1 MLTIQ
6 IIFRLLFTLIFNRK
20 HLPETI
26 DKIDNQLTRKVSDA
40 ERLKTV
46 SLLNKILGARLVR
59 WVMEFFLYKAS
70 KGTFI
75 EINNADFIKRYQRY
89 IPETNER
96 ISWTNWANTQKS
108 QPLQFLIPGNGPH
121 VNVVETYNQLS
132 GYDFKGLQ
140 EIQKLVK
147 DAEDKGL
154 RVRCVASG
162 HSLSDIAVTGD
173 FMICTK
179 KMTQPQRR
187 ANQGY
192 IREKFRNG
200 YISYIHKDQQVIPE
214 NRYLFETGAGTL
226 LEDLKQIL
234 EKENLAF
241 PNMGGS
247 DVQGFMGAAS
257 TSTHGSGI
265 GLKPFPDLI
274 ASMVLIGSNG
284 KAYRLEPE
292 DGITD
297 PLLYAASEE
306 YQTYGIELIQDDD
319 LFYSATVSMGCFGVI
334 FSVIIEVVD
343 FYYLKEE
350 RTPSTW
356 EEERQKLLSLGLN
369 HIRKNRHFELAVNPY
384 PVNDKGELDKV
395 NGKRF
400 CIVTTRNVISKPDT
414 NQQNSPSEKRNF
426 LSSLASGLYFV
437 GSISVFLFNKKPA
450 NIPRSISSSLKR
462 IVDCDKQGG
471 GYSDKYYN
479 VLNQGLLEMKFF
491 GYASEMAFTMQD
503 NTYIQAIDK
512 ILDESVRM
520 AETYGQYNPSPVAI
534 RFTDDSHSYL
544 SMMHNMAA
552 CSIEVVSLKGFTG
565 GEDFQRRI
573 EREMIAFNGR
583 PHWGLHLESLS
594 FDRIEKLYPKF
605 PEWLQTYKKFNG
617 SGVFNNSFTD
627 RTGISAV
634 IEKKKAFTE

>member
-1 MLTIQ
+1 MLTIR
-6 IIFRLLFTLIFNRK
+6 IIFQLLFTLLFKRSK
-20 HLPETI
+20 LPETI
-26 DKIDNQLTRKVSDA
+26 DKIDVLLTRKVTNE
-40 ERLKTV
+40 ERLRTV
-46 SLLNKILGARLVR
+46 ALLNRILGTRFMR
-59 WVMEFFLYKAS
+59 WIIEFFLCKAS
-70 KGTFI
+70 KGEFI

-89 IPETNER
+89 IPETDER

-108 QPLQFLIPGNGPH
+108 QPLHFLIPGNGPH
-121 VNVVETYNQLS
+121 IDVVINYKKL
-132 GYDFKGLQ
+132 GDYDFDGLKN
-140 EIQKLVK
+140 IQKIIK
-147 DAEDKGL
+147 DAEAKGL
-154 RVRCVASG
+154 RVRSVASG

-187 ANQGY
+187 VNQSY
-192 IREKFRNG
+192 IKEEFRNG
-200 YISYIHKDQQVIPE
+200 YRTYIHKDGDVIE
-214 NRYLFETGAGTL
+214 EKRYLFETGSGTL

-234 EKENLAF
+234 EKEDLAF

-274 ASMVLIGSNG
+274 KSMVLISSNG
-284 KAYRLEPE
+284 KAFRLEPK

-297 PLLYAASEE
+297 PVLYAQSDE
-306 YQTYGIELIQDDD
+306 YKVHDIELIQDDD
-319 LFYSATVSMGCFGVI
+319 LFYSTTVSMGCFGIV

-356 EEERQKLLSLGLN
+356 EVEREKLLTLGIN

-384 PVNDKGELDKV
+384 PVNEKGELDKV
-395 NGKRF
+395 NGSRY
-400 CIVTTRNVISKPDT
+400 CIVTTRNVISQPSSD
-414 NQQNSPSEKRNF
+414 QSNSPTEKRNF

-437 GSISVFLFNKKPA
+437 GSISVFMFNRRPN
-450 NIPRSISSSLKR
+450 NIPKSISGSLKR
-462 IVDCDKQGG
+462 IVDCDKEGG

-491 GYASEMAFTMQD
+491 GYASEIAFTMQD
-503 NTYIQAIDK
+503 NTYIHAIDK
-512 ILDESVRM
+512 ILKESVRM
-520 AETYGQYNPSPVAI
+520 AEEHGQYNPSPIAI

-552 CSIEVVSLKGFTG
+552 CSVEVVSLKGFIG

-605 PEWLQTYKKFNG
+605 PVWLEAYKKFNA
-617 SGVFNNSFTD
+617 SRVFNNPFTD

-634 IEKKKAFTE
+634 LDKQEAFME

>member
-1 MLTIQ
+1 MLAIK
-6 IIFRLLFTLIFNRK
+6 IIFQLLFTLLFRRK
-20 HLPETI
+20 KLPETI
-26 DKIDNQLTRKVSDA
+26 DKIDIQLTQKVSDA

-46 SLLNKILGARLVR
+46 SLLNKIFGTRIVR
-59 WVMEFFLYKAS
+59 WIMEFFLCKAS
-70 KGTFI
+70 KGEFI

-89 IPETNER
+89 IPETDER

-108 QPLQFLIPGNGPH
+108 QPLKYYIPGNGPH
-121 VNVVETYNQLS
+121 VKVIETYQQL
-132 GYDFKGLQ
+132 GDYDFKGLK
-140 EIQKLVK
+140 EIQGIVT
-147 DAEDKGL
+147 DAEEKGL

-173 FMICTK
+173 FMISTK
-179 KMTQPQRR
+179 KMTRPQRR
-187 ANQGY
+187 ANQPY
-192 IREKFRNG
+192 IKEKFRNG
-200 YISYIHKDQQVIPE
+200 YTSYIHKDTQVIPE
-214 NRYLFETGAGTL
+214 KRYLFETGAGTL

-234 EKENLAF
+234 EKEGLAF
-241 PNMGGS
+241 ANMGGS

-265 GLKPFPDLI
+265 GLKPFPDMI
-274 ASMVLIGSNG
+274 ASMVLVGSHG
-284 KAYRLEPE
+284 KAYRLEPA

-297 PLLYAASEE
+297 PSVYAASEE
-306 YQTYGIELIQDDD
+306 YQTHGIELIQDDD
-319 LFYSATVSMGCFGVI
+319 LFYSSTVSMGCFGVI
-334 FSVIIEVVD
+334 FSVVIEVVD

-350 RTPSTW
+350 RIPGTW
-356 EEERQKLLSLGLN
+356 EEERQKLASLGLN
-369 HIRKNRHFELAVNPY
+369 YIRKNRHFELAVNPY

-395 NGKRF
+395 NGKRY
-400 CIVTTRNVISKPDT
+400 CIVTTRNIIPKPAAKQDNT
-414 NQQNSPSEKRNF
+414 SSEKRNF

-503 NTYIQAIDK
+503 DTYLKAIDK

-520 AETYGQYNPSPVAI
+520 AEEYGQYNPSPIAI

-552 CSIEVVSLKGFTG
+552 CSIEVVSLKGFIG
-565 GEDFQRRI
+565 GENFQRRI

-594 FDRIEKLYPKF
+594 FDRIEKLYPKL
-605 PEWLQTYKKFNG
+605 PVWLQAYKKFNQ
-617 SGVFNNSFTD
+617 SRVFNNSFTD

-634 IEKKKAFTE
+634 LGQQEAFLE